1 MIVSTKGKR
10 AADAVQ
16 DRYGKGFPSDLV
28 KRTRAMLS
36 AMDAAVVL
44 EDLRVPPGNH
54 LEALKGNRAGQHS
67 VRINDQWRICF
78 VWTEQGPVDV
88 EIVPLKG
95 GTMTLMQNPSP
106 PGEVLAELYLEPL
119 GMSAIELAGRLHVPR
134 TRIERLVKGDT
145 ALTVDTALRL
155 STFFGN
161 TPEFWMNLQR
171 SYDLARARESVDVS
185 GIVPLA
191 AA

>member
-54 LEALKGNRAGQHS
+54 LEALKGNRTGQHS

-88 EIVPLKG
+88 EIVD
-95 GTMTLMQNPSP
+95 
-106 PGEVLAELYLEPL
+106 Y
-119 GMSAIELAGRLHVPR
+119 H
-134 TRIERLVKGDT
+134 
-145 ALTVDTALRL
+145 
-155 STFFGN
+155 
-161 TPEFWMNLQR
+161 
-171 SYDLARARESVDVS
+171 
-185 GIVPLA
+185 
-191 AA
+191 